1 MELARRVCAYHG
13 ERKRCCTPGLDGL
26 GTVGEE
32 PVFEDV
38 QPIEHRSLGEV
49 GVG

>member
-13 ERKRCCTPGLDGL
+13 ERKRYCTPGLDGL

-32 PVFEDV
+32 PASKTCS
-38 QPIEHRSLGEV
+38 QSSTGRWAKSA
-49 GVG
+49 